1 MPNPQQINANIT
13 KNMKDI
19 NPLNKLTPPDPFNT
33 LLKDPKYKNRSWEIG
48 LMQDTIGIMRPL
60 TPEEKARVE
69 RWVMFWEKT
78 YWMWINDSIPA
89 MSSEELEEWK
99 TKAKLKLEEFSKMW
113 TAFADVM
120 SSKEAKESVEK
131 LSDAIVK
138 FGAAITYVTTMFS
151 GKMMIKFRPEVKL
164 ALDSAI
170 LIFQQSIADVGA
182 GALSTAVGPLATAP
196 KLLFNAIQSISK
208 SMQFTAV
215 ALQSLT
221 EAGFLT
227 ALGFDQGL
235 QPFLELMKSAQEA
248 IDSIKTIVNDATN
261 VLNQEPPTPEVMKK
275 VTEIEMS
282 MPGTTGVTPAQPVQ
296 PIQPAP
302 PQPAPPQPA
311 PPQPAT
317 SESKVPPPAPAQP
330 QMSDEDEEEF
340 KNDIIDIN
348 KSKESNF
355 TGMLERWKDTPKEE
369 AIKAAVDAKLSNIQ
383 PSTQSNLIPTNLNTG
398 GLLNTPK
405 TSFKQTIKVG
415 GRRKTLKKRKKRK
428 SRRKSRKSRKSRKY

>member
-1 MPNPQQINANIT
+1 MPVSNPEQINKQMNIQMN
-13 KNMKDI
+13 KQMNKF
-19 NPLNKLTPPDPFNT
+19 NKLTKPPDT
-33 LLKDPKYKNRSWEIG
+33 WSILKKQKPDRAWEIG

-60 TPEEKARVE
+60 TEEEKARVE

-113 TAFADVM
+113 TAFGEVV
-120 SSKEAKESVEK
+120 SSEEAKASVEK

-151 GKMMIKFRPEVKL
+151 GKMMIKFRPEIKL

-215 ALQSLT
+215 ALQGLT

-261 VLNQEPPTPEVMKK
+261 VLNQEPPTKAVSDN
-275 VTEIEMS
+275 VTKMEMS
-282 MPGTTGVTPAQPVQ
+282 IPGAVAPQPPRQPPRQPPKQPPKQPVGQ
-296 PIQPAP
+296 PVGAAGTPTLISQP
-302 PQPAPPQPA
+302 
-311 PPQPAT
+311 
-317 SESKVPPPAPAQP
+317 E
-330 QMSDEDEEEF
+330 
-340 KNDIIDIN
+340 ID
-348 KSKESNF
+348 
-355 TGMLERWKDTPKEE
+355 TGEKLPVAE
-369 AIKAAVDAKLSNIQ
+369 AIPLRESS
-383 PSTQSNLIPTNLNTG
+383 STPIVPQ
-398 GLLNTPK
+398 
-405 TSFKQTIKVG
+405 VG
-415 GRRKTLKKRKKRK
+415 GRRKTLKKRRKKRK
-428 SRRKSRKSRKSRKY
+428 RKSRKRRKSRKSRKY

>member
-1 MPNPQQINANIT
+1 MPVSNPEQINKQMNE
-13 KNMKDI
+13 KMNKQMNKF
-19 NPLNKLTPPDPFNT
+19 NKLTKPPDT
-33 LLKDPKYKNRSWEIG
+33 WSILKKQKPERAWEIG
-48 LMQDTIGIMRPL
+48 LIKDTIGIMRPL
-60 TPEEKARVE
+60 TEKENARVD

-113 TAFADVM
+113 TAFGEVV
-120 SSKEAKESVEK
+120 SSEEAKASVEK

-215 ALQSLT
+215 ALQGLT

-261 VLNQEPPTPEVMKK
+261 VLNQEPPTKAVSDN
-275 VTEIEMS
+275 VTKMEMS
-282 MPGTTGVTPAQPVQ
+282 IPGAVAPQPPRQPPRQPPKQPPKQPVGQ
-296 PIQPAP
+296 PVGAAGTPTLISQP
-302 PQPAPPQPA
+302 
-311 PPQPAT
+311 
-317 SESKVPPPAPAQP
+317 E
-330 QMSDEDEEEF
+330 
-340 KNDIIDIN
+340 ID
-348 KSKESNF
+348 
-355 TGMLERWKDTPKEE
+355 TGEKLPVAE
-369 AIKAAVDAKLSNIQ
+369 AIPLRESS
-383 PSTQSNLIPTNLNTG
+383 STPIVPQ
-398 GLLNTPK
+398 
-405 TSFKQTIKVG
+405 VG
-415 GRRKTLKKRKKRK
+415 GRRKTLKKRRKKRK
-428 SRRKSRKSRKSRKY
+428 RKSRKRRKSRKSRKY